1 MDATTGSFL
10 TSLQELSVA
19 SRGSYGMNGGG
30 AAGLTAQFYGGRPT
44 GINGAPTYAR
54 LRESGGGSMG
64 INGAPTYERLWES
77 HGGRPA
83 GINPADING
92 APNFGV
98 LRGIP
103 PSTESGLPGKKH
115 RRVKT
120 SGGSV

>member
-64 INGAPTYERLWES
+64 INGAP
-77 HGGRPA
+77 
-83 GINPADING
+83 
-92 APNFGV
+92 NFGV

-103 PSTESGLPGKKH
+103 PSTESGLPGRKH